1 MHFIKQR
8 SPTRSFF
15 VTNLH
20 SSNCLIATRRY
31 QVILVALILLYFQD
45 IASSFAIPG
54 PHTRPN
60 IPLITKDSHN
70 SIQKNRNYFQR
81 TRNACVASQVVLYS
95 KPKDAINKN
104 GDEDLE
110 NQNIPMMNR
119 VGRFGSRVVSSVRR
133 SNDDDKDT
141 VENRDDEDQG
151 DKPKKSWFGGR
162 GGKDNTDVGKAAI
175 KVESGNENTSS
186 AMDFVS
192 NTFKIRKKTKDEDNI
207 VKGSESPTESSPRE
221 KDPFG
226 SRNIADPFKSEIA
239 LAIELKKE
247 KALDRYMSSGAAQI
261 PEEFLPRARKDG
273 SLGLDKTLATLDD
286 SISFVRAKLSNVRM
300 NKNDESSILFLT
312 PEQEEQ
318 RLNKIRKDLEI
329 RRQGV
334 LEQEQFR
341 KKKKDSIDR
350 AKAEKLRMAATRA
363 KREQVERRK
372 NEKKLKTRAQL
383 QKNIASAAKGEEV
396 YNVLIDEIDDDD
408 GDGDDGDEVKI
419 LEIQK
424 GRIGAFVDGV
434 FDGAST
440 AMSTAWQTIRTTA
453 SKGEEHE
460 WIPVCQKIRIS
471 PGEVYPVVAG
481 GLELL
486 VIGSKD
492 GTKVFCVSNTCPHL
506 GTPLETGMVERRP
519 CSKVTGPTKSTG
531 LNTDDDTKVSVD
543 DGSEECI
550 VCPLHKTAFSLD
562 TGEVRGDWCPY
573 PPILGKVM
581 GAVKAQ
587 NNLTTFTMRS
597 RGKNLEIKISSTIE
611 DDVEKRK

>member
-1 MHFIKQR
+1 
-8 SPTRSFF
+8 
-15 VTNLH
+15 
-20 SSNCLIATRRY
+20 
-31 QVILVALILLYFQD
+31 VILVALILLCFQD
-45 IASSFAIPG
+45 IVSSFAVPG

-60 IPLITKDSHN
+60 VALITKGSHN
-70 SIQKNRNYFQR
+70 SIQNNRNYQQR
-81 TRNACVASQVVLYS
+81 TRNASVASEVVLYS
-95 KPKDAINKN
+95 KPKEDINKN
-104 GDEDLE
+104 GDEDMEDQKLS
-110 NQNIPMMNR
+110 MMNR

-141 VENRDDEDQG
+141 VENREDEDQG

-162 GGKDNTDVGKAAI
+162 GGKENKDAENAAI
-175 KVESGNENTSS
+175 KVEGGNENTSS
-186 AMDFVS
+186 VMDFVS

-207 VKGSESPTESSPRE
+207 VKGGESPTESSPRG
-221 KDPFG
+221 KDTFG
-226 SRNIADPFKSEIA
+226 SRNISDPFKSEIA

-247 KALDRYMSSGAAQI
+247 KALDRYMSSDAAQI

-286 SISFVRAKLSNVRM
+286 SISFVRAKLSNVRL
-300 NKNDESSILFLT
+300 NKNDESNIIFLT

-329 RRQGV
+329 RRQVV
-334 LEQEQFR
+334 LEQEQNR
-341 KKKKDSIDR
+341 KKEKDAIDR
-350 AKAEKLRMAATRA
+350 AKAEKLRMAAARA
-363 KREQVERRK
+363 KREQVERKK

-396 YNVLIDEIDDDD
+396 YNILIDEVDDDD
-408 GDGDDGDEVKI
+408 GDEGDEDKI

-424 GRIGAFVDGV
+424 GRIGAFVDNV
-434 FDGAST
+434 FEASST

-453 SKGEEHE
+453 SKGEEDE
-460 WIPVCQKIRIS
+460 WIPVCQKMRIS

-543 DGSEECI
+543 DGNEECI

-562 TGEVRGDWCPY
+562 TGEVRGEWCPY